1 MNREWD
7 LSPLYKGFDD
17 PQFAADMAALTQEV
31 AKFGGLASALKKDG
45 ATEAAQLAA
54 ALCSQERIQ
63 SLGFRIYAYAELRSA
78 VNTSDNE
85 AVDAMG
91 SVQKVFSDCSGAEA
105 VLKTFVGSLD
115 DLDAVIASDPFL
127 TEYRFILNEMKQQA
141 KYALDEKV
149 EEALAKMNLS
159 GGAAWENL
167 QAYLTSTVEADYRG
181 EKLGLSAVRNLAY
194 DPDPAVRKDAYDAE
208 LACYDKVKD
217 GVCFALNNL
226 KLQVN
231 TECELR
237 KADSPLDMTLRQSR
251 MQRSTLE
258 AMITAIEEKLPMFWK
273 YLKAKAKA
281 LGYEGGLKW
290 WDMFAPMGEN
300 TATYTVEEAKT
311 YLIDH
316 FKGFAPDIAALME
329 RAFDEA
335 WIDFYPHSGKVG
347 GAFCENL
354 PMIKQ
359 SRVLTNFDGAFGD
372 IVTLAHELGHAY
384 HGSQIES
391 HRPLNLDYSMPVA
404 ETASTFNETVIMAAA
419 LDEATDPKVELGL
432 LESQLQDTTQI
443 MCDIMSRYWFETAAF
458 KKTEDGFAFPDE
470 LCQMM
475 HEAQLRAYGDGID
488 PDTLHPYMWL
498 CKSHYYSSG
507 LSFYNFPYAFG
518 GLFAAGLYA
527 KYLEEGE
534 AFLPKYRALL
544 HATTVSTVEDVAKI
558 AGIDLSDVSFWRSS
572 LGIFEARINRFLEL
586 VEG

>member
-1 MNREWD
+1 MNKEWD
-7 LSPLYKGFDD
+7 LSPLYQGFDD
-17 PQFAADMAALTQEV
+17 PQFAADFKALEAAVADFNAQAAAL
-31 AKFGGLASALKKDG
+31 SKDG
-45 ATEAAQLAA
+45 KTEAAQLAA
-54 ALCSQERIQ
+54 ILRAEERV
-63 SLGFRIYAYAELRSA
+63 SDLGCRLLFYSNLRST

-85 AVDAMG
+85 AVDAMSKG
-91 SVQKVFSDCSGAEA
+91 QKILSDCSGASA
-105 VLKTFVGSLD
+105 VLTSFIGSLD
-115 DLDAVIASDPFL
+115 DLDDVIGQDAFL
-127 TEYRFILNEMKQQA
+127 AEYRFLLGERKQQA

-167 QAYLTSTVEADYRG
+167 QAYMTSTVEADYRG
-181 EKLGLSAVRNLAY
+181 EKMNLSAVRNLAY

-208 LACYDKVKD
+208 LACYDKIKD
-217 GVCFALNNL
+217 GVCFALNNI
-226 KLQVN
+226 KQQVS

-237 KADSPLDMTLRQSR
+237 KADSPLEMTLRQSR
-251 MQRSTLE
+251 MKKSTLD
-258 AMITAIEEKLPMFWK
+258 AMITAIEEKLPVFWK

-316 FKGFAPDIAALME
+316 FKGFAPDIAEMME

-384 HGSQIES
+384 HGQQIET

-458 KKTEDGFAFPDE
+458 KKAEDGFAFPDE

-475 HEAQLRAYGDGID
+475 HEAQVRAYGDGID

-544 HATTVSTVEDVAKI
+544 HATTVSTAEDVAKM
-558 AGIDLSDVSFWRSS
+558 ADIDLGDVNFWRSS
-572 LGIFEARINRFLEL
+572 LGIFEKRVDRFLEL
-586 VEG
+586 VGA

>member
-17 PQFAADMAALTQEV
+17 PQFAADMAQLTQQV
-31 AKFGGLASALKKDG
+31 ATFGGLAAALSKDG
-45 ATEAAQLAA
+45 VTEAAQLAA
-54 ALCSQERIQ
+54 ILRSQEQIR

-78 VNTSDNE
+78 TNTSDNE
-85 AVDAMG
+85 AIDAMG

-127 TEYRFILNEMKQQA
+127 QEYRFILNEMKEQA

-167 QAYLTSTVEADYRG
+167 QSYLTSTVEADYRG
-181 EKLGLSAVRNLAY
+181 EKLNLSAVRNLAY

-237 KADSPLDMTLRQSR
+237 HADSPLDMTLRQSR
-251 MQRSTLE
+251 MKRSTLD

-290 WDMFAPMGEN
+290 WDLFAPMGEN
-300 TATYTVEEAKT
+300 TVTYTVEEAKT

-419 LDEATDPKVELGL
+419 LKEATDPKVELGL

-443 MCDIMSRYWFETAAF
+443 MCDILSRYWFETAAF
-458 KKTEDGFAFPDE
+458 QKTEDGFAFPDE
-470 LCQMM
+470 LCSMM

-498 CKSHYYSSG
+498 CKSHYYSSS

-544 HATTVSTVEDVAKI
+544 HATTVSTVEDVAKM
-558 AGIDLSDVSFWRSS
+558 ADIDLSDVNFWRSS
-572 LGIFEARINRFLEL
+572 LGIFEQRINRFLEL
-586 VEG
+586 VEA

>member
-1 MNREWD
+1 MNKEWD
-7 LSPLYKGFDD
+7 LSPLYAGFDD
-17 PQFAADMAALTQEV
+17 PKFAADMAALEQEV
-31 AKFGGLASALKKDG
+31 AVFGRLAAALKKDG
-45 ATEAAQLAA
+45 ATEALQLAEV
-54 ALCSQERIQ
+54 LRSQEHIEE
-63 SLGFRIYAYAELRSA
+63 LGFRLFAYAELRSA
-78 VNTSDNE
+78 VNTSDND
-85 AVDAMG
+85 AVDAM
-91 SVQKVFSDCSGAEA
+91 SRVQKVLSDCSGAEA
-105 VLKTFVGSLD
+105 VVKTFVGSLP

-127 TEYRFILNEMKQQA
+127 QEYDFILHEQKAQA

-181 EKLGLSAVRNLAY
+181 EKIGLSEVRNLAY

-208 LACYDKVKD
+208 LLCYDKVKD
-217 GVCFALNNL
+217 GVSFALNNL

-237 KADSPLDMTLRQSR
+237 HADSPLDMTLRQSR
-251 MQRSTLE
+251 MKRSTLD
-258 AMITAIEEKLPMFWK
+258 AMITAIEGKLPIFWK

-300 TATYTVEEAKT
+300 TATYTVEEAKA
-311 YLIDH
+311 YLISH
-316 FKGFAPDIAALME
+316 FKPFAPDIAALME

-354 PMIKQ
+354 PMIGQ

-384 HGSQIES
+384 HGAQIET
-391 HRPLNLDYSMPVA
+391 HRPLNLNYSMPVA

-419 LDEATDPKVELGL
+419 LNEATDPKVKLGL

-470 LCQMM
+470 LCRMM

-488 PDTLHPYMWL
+488 PETLHPYMWL

-534 AFLPKYRALL
+534 SFLPKYRALL
-544 HATTVSTVEDVAKI
+544 HATTVSSVEDVAKM
-558 AGIDLSDVSFWRSS
+558 ADIDLGDVNFWRSS
-572 LGIFEARINRFLEL
+572 LGIFEDRVNQFLEL

>member
-1 MNREWD
+1 MNKEWD

-17 PQFAADMAALTQEV
+17 PQFSADMAALEQEV
-31 AKFGGLASALKKDG
+31 VKFGGLAAALKKDG
-45 ATEAAQLAA
+45 ATEAAQLAGI
-54 ALCSQERIQ
+54 LRSQEQIQ
-63 SLGFRIYAYAELRSA
+63 SLGFRIFAYAELRSA
-78 VNTSDNE
+78 VNTSDND
-85 AVDAMG
+85 AVDAM
-91 SVQKVFSDCSGAEA
+91 SRVQKVFSDCSGAEA

-127 TEYRFILNEMKQQA
+127 QEYSFILHEQKAQA

-217 GVCFALNNL
+217 GVAFALNNL

-251 MQRSTLE
+251 MQRSTLD
-258 AMITAIEEKLPMFWK
+258 AMIAAIEEKLPMFWK

-300 TATYTVEEAKT
+300 TASYTVEEAKT

-316 FKGFAPDIAALME
+316 FKPFAPDIADLME

-354 PMIKQ
+354 PMIGQ

-384 HGSQIES
+384 HGSQIET

-470 LCQMM
+470 LCSMM

-534 AFLPKYRALL
+534 SFLPKYRALL
-544 HATTVSTVEDVAKI
+544 HATTVSTVEDVAKM
-558 AGIDLSDVSFWRSS
+558 ADIDLSDVNFWRSS
-572 LGIFEARINRFLEL
+572 LGIFEKRVNRFLEL
-586 VEG
+586 VEA

>member
-1 MNREWD
+1 MNKEWD

-17 PQFAADMAALTQEV
+17 PQFSADMAALEQEV
-31 AKFGGLASALKKDG
+31 VKFGGLAAALKKDG
-45 ATEAAQLAA
+45 ATEAAQLAGI
-54 ALCSQERIQ
+54 LRSQEQIQ
-63 SLGFRIYAYAELRSA
+63 SLGFRIFAYAELRSA
-78 VNTSDNE
+78 VNTSDND
-85 AVDAMG
+85 AVDAM
-91 SVQKVFSDCSGAEA
+91 SRVQKVFSDCSGAEA

-127 TEYRFILNEMKQQA
+127 QEYSFILHEQKAQA

-208 LACYDKVKD
+208 LTCYDKVKD

-231 TECELR
+231 TECALR
-237 KADSPLDMTLRQSR
+237 HADSPLDMTLRQSR
-251 MQRSTLE
+251 MQRSTLD
-258 AMITAIEEKLPMFWK
+258 AMIAAIEEKLPIFWK
-273 YLKAKAKA
+273 YLRAKAKA

-300 TATYTVEEAKT
+300 TASYTVEEAKT

-316 FKGFAPDIAALME
+316 FKPFAPDIADLME

-354 PMIKQ
+354 PMIGQ

-384 HGSQIES
+384 HGSQIET
-391 HRPLNLDYSMPVA
+391 HRPLNLNYSMPVA

-470 LCQMM
+470 LCSMM

-534 AFLPKYRALL
+534 SFLPKYRALL

-558 AGIDLSDVSFWRSS
+558 AGIDLSDVNFWRSS
-572 LGIFEARINRFLEL
+572 LGIFEKRVNRFLEL
-586 VEG
+586 VEA